1 MRRPDNSA
9 ADRRR
14 EVGLL
19 RYLKAQIGQLGVD
32 ALALDQASESVAAF
46 AVALVADQPDD
57 LAGQV
62 DGRKPVTAHEAGHT
76 GAPLTATAASADARP
91 RYFKAFAVRW

>member
-1 MRRPDNSA
+1 MIATMRRPDNSA

-14 EVGLL
+14 EVSLL

-46 AVALVADQPDD
+46 AVALVADRPDD

-76 GAPLTATAASADARP
+76 GAPVDRYRRERRRATP
-91 RYFKAFAVRW
+91 LL

>member
-14 EVGLL
+14 EVSLL

-46 AVALVADQPDD
+46 AVALVADQPDA

-62 DGRKPVTAHEAGHT
+62 DGRKPVTAREAGHT
-76 GAPLTATAASADARP
+76 GLTATAASADARP
-91 RYFKAFAVRW
+91 LYFKAFAVRW

>member
-19 RYLKAQIGQLGVD
+19 RLKAQIGQLGVD
-32 ALALDQASESVAAF
+32 AVALDQASESVAAF

-57 LAGQV
+57 PRRAGRWAQ
-62 DGRKPVTAHEAGHT
+62 ASH
-76 GAPLTATAASADARP
+76 GA
-91 RYFKAFAVRW
+91 

>member
-1 MRRPDNSA
+1 LIATMRRPDNSA

-19 RYLKAQIGQLGVD
+19 RLKAQIGQLGVD
-32 ALALDQASESVAAF
+32 AVALDQASESVAAF
-46 AVALVADQPDD
+46 AVAIVADQPDD

-76 GAPLTATAASADARP
+76 GAPVDRYRRERRRATP
-91 RYFKAFAVRW
+91 LL